1 MFEILQRFFNFCDRE
16 NRRKFHLAMII
27 GVVNSFFMALRI
39 AAVAVMISGIIESLK
54 DGVPFTAN
62 TIWLSLGIMS
72 FSLLGAIITK
82 KNMSMWQTEGGYR
95 TAANKRIEIAEH
107 LRYIPMGYFNE
118 NSLGQITSV
127 TTNTMELLG
136 DVATRAV
143 MLVMQGLLDSA
154 LIIAMIFFFDWR
166 IALIA
171 LAGFAL
177 FQFVN
182 IFMRLS
188 VRSISVQK
196 DKADTAQVSKIL
208 EYIQGIAEVRAYNIT
223 GPRRTELNAII
234 DHCKN
239 TFIKM
244 ELCCIP
250 FACVQSIIAKFA
262 GVAIMMASIFF
273 YLNGTML
280 LSNCAVMLICSFML
294 FGAME
299 SGGNYSA
306 LLRVIDIA
314 VKKAEAILNVPM
326 MSIDGESLPLT
337 PASKL
342 SSATPSTGVGSGPT
356 CGDKTCETG
365 FERVSVKA
373 VPEPCPPY
381 PRKEPDL
388 PRKPLDLAASNI
400 SFAYDKKKIID
411 GVSLTIP
418 EKSTTAIV
426 GPSGGGKTTLC
437 HLLARFWDVDSG
449 EVALAGKN
457 IQDYDMDSLMAN
469 FSFVFQNVYLFHDT
483 IANNIRFGEPDA
495 PMEKV
500 IEAAKKACC
509 HEFISALPNGY
520 DTVIGEGGA
529 SLSGGEKQRISI
541 ARAIMKDA
549 PIIIL
554 DEATANVDPENERDL
569 MEAVR
574 ELTREKTVIMIA
586 HRLKTVRN
594 ADQIIVIDKGKIAE
608 QGKHDEL
615 IKMNGIYARFID
627 SRKKAV
633 SWKL

>member
-1 MFEILQRFFNFCDRE
+1 MFEILRNFFNFCDKE
-16 NRRKFHLAMII
+16 NRNKFYASIAL

-39 AAVAVMISGIIESLK
+39 AAIAVMMQGLIRTITQGE
-54 DGVPFTAN
+54 PFTTR
-62 TIWLSLGIMS
+62 TIWLSFAIMI
-72 FSLLGAIITK
+72 FSVTAAIITK
-82 KNMSMWQTEGGYR
+82 KTISMWQTEGGYR
-95 TAANKRIEIAEH
+95 TCAKKRIEIAEH
-107 LRYIPMGYFNE
+107 LRYIPMGYFNK

-127 TTNTMELLG
+127 TTNTMELVG

-154 LIIAMIFFFDWR
+154 LIIVMIFFFDAR
-166 IALIA
+166 IALVA
-171 LAGFAL
+171 LAGFLL
-177 FQFVN
+177 FQAVN
-182 IFMRLS
+182 VFMRLS
-188 VRSISVQK
+188 VRGVSEEKNI
-196 DKADTAQVSKIL
+196 ADENQISKIL
-208 EYIQGIAEVRAYNIT
+208 EYIQGIAEVRAYNLT
-223 GPRRTELNAII
+223 GSRSAELNTVINQAKKV
-234 DHCKN
+234 CL
-239 TFIKM
+239 KM

-250 FACVQSIIAKFA
+250 IAAIQSLVAKMS
-262 GVAIMMASIFF
+262 GVAIMLASIFF
-273 YLNGTML
+273 YLQGTMPL
-280 LSNCAVMLICSFML
+280 ENCAVMLVCSFML
-294 FGAME
+294 FTALE
-299 SGGNYSA
+299 AGGNYSA
-306 LLRVIDIA
+306 LLRTIDIG
-314 VKKAEAILNVPM
+314 VKKAQAILDVPTM
-326 MSIDGESLPLT
+326 KIISNEQLAVSNEQL
-337 PASKL
+337 KEL
-342 SSATPSTGVGSGPT
+342 SAQ
-356 CGDKTCETG
+356 
-365 FERVSVKA
+365 
-373 VPEPCPPY
+373 
-381 PRKEPDL
+381 
-388 PRKPLDLAASNI
+388 NI
-400 SFAYDKKKIID
+400 SFAYDKRKIIN

-418 EKSTTAIV
+418 ARTTTAIV

-449 EVALAGKN
+449 SVTLGGKN
-457 IQDYDMDSLMAN
+457 VRDYDMDSLMAN

-483 IANNIRFGEPDA
+483 IANNIRFGEPNA
-495 PMEKV
+495 PMERV

-509 HEFISALPNGY
+509 HDFIMQLPNGY

-594 ADQIIVIDKGKIAE
+594 ADQIIVLDKGKIAE

-615 IKMNGIYARFID
+615 MKLNGIYARFID